1 MNAKEM
7 LQALNERFPI
17 SAETCG
23 KDFHGAHSI
32 TLTPTGQ
39 VQLNVW
45 VMTPVGLRVFP
56 ATGDNEIADQ
66 AEPKVIAEEIATAVS
81 AWASSLPEKG
91 GPVAVSITLNGDVA
105 TLDSTELTYEKVV
118 QLAHPEAPK
127 RLYTVTYS
135 YRGNGGGGS
144 LTPGQRVEAVHGMIV
159 DCYFTGNA

>member
-1 MNAKEM
+1 MNAKSM

-32 TLTPTGQ
+32 TLNAQGQ

-56 ATGDNEIADQ
+56 TTVAEDEMVGEPRALALEI
-66 AEPKVIAEEIATAVS
+66 EKAVR
-81 AWASSLPEKG
+81 AWAQANPKGEK
-91 GPVAVSITLNGDVA
+91 VAITLNGEAV

-118 QLAHPEAPK
+118 QLSHPDATTVV
-127 RLYTVTYS
+127 YSVTYH
-135 YRGNGGGGS
+135 YRGKGGGGF
-144 LTPGQRVEAVHGMIV
+144 LHPGEKVTAVHGMIV
-159 DCYFTGNA
+159 NCVYTGNA